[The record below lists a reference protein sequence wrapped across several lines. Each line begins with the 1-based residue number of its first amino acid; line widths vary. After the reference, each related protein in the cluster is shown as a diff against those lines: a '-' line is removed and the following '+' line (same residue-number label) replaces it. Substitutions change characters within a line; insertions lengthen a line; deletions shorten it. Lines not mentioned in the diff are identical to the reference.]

1 MEVRDPVHGL
11 IRLYDEEIPI
21 IKNDFFGRLRSI
33 KQLGLSEYIFP
44 GATHSRF
51 LHSLGVMHV
60 GSLAFDR
67 LFPEYKSSID
77 LIRLRETFRLAC
89 LLHDIG
95 HAPLSHSSEMA
106 MPAVSELNI
115 PKEFFDGN
123 KNHDRQATHEDYT
136 LKSMA
141 DSSFSSA
148 FKLVEE
154 KFGVDRKSIADLM
167 TGYARNPKY
176 FTVEGIN
183 YFPILH
189 QLVSSELDC
198 DRMDYLLRDSY
209 FCGVSY
215 GNFDLDWL
223 LDNLKKCVIND
234 TAYLGISERAVLTF
248 EDFLLCR
255 YHMFVMVYFHYRAVC
270 LEQLL
275 CKFFNTSEGEYVIP
289 GDIEKYI
296 EHDDH
301 FLNKILR
308 KSENPYAKAIVKNI
322 IPEKIFESYNS
333 KQHKNL
339 EVIEKYL
346 LDQKIDYIKGSSEG
360 RISKY
365 YADGRENY
373 LYPMKVVRMLSGKD
387 VAQYSDINEATDLF
401 NKFRKAHSIMRLHC
415 DLRQLKDSQKKE
427 LFDLIAHVN

>member
-11 IRLYDEEIPI
+11 IQIYDEEIPI
-21 IKNDFFGRLRSI
+21 ITNDFFIRLRSI

-60 GSLAFDR
+60 GSQAFDK
-67 LFPEYKSSID
+67 LFPENIKHVE
-77 LIRLRETFRLAC
+77 LTRLRETFRLAC

-106 MPAVSELNI
+106 MPNVSELNI
-115 PKEFFDGN
+115 PKEFLTSSQ
-123 KNHDRQATHEDYT
+123 DRQATHEDYT
-136 LKSMA
+136 IKSLV

-148 FKLVEE
+148 FKQVED

-167 TGYARNPKY
+167 TGHARNPAY
-176 FTVEGIN
+176 FTVEGVN
-183 YFPILH
+183 YFPLLH

-215 GNFDLDWL
+215 GTFDLDWL
-223 LDNLKKCVIND
+223 LDNLKICVIDNN
-234 TAYLGISERAVLTF
+234 AYLGITERAVLTF

-275 CKFFNTSEGEYVIP
+275 CKFFKTSPLEYVIP
-289 GDIEKYI
+289 GNIEKYI

-301 FLNKILR
+301 FLSKILR
-308 KSENPYAKAIVKNI
+308 KSKNPYAKAIVKNQ
-322 IPEKIFESYNS
+322 IPEKIFESYNGV
-333 KQHKNL
+333 QHRKL

-346 LDQKIDYIKGSSEG
+346 KDQDIDYIKGSSEG

-365 YADGRENY
+365 YKDGKDTY
-373 LYPMKVVRMLSGKD
+373 LFPMKVVRQLSGRD
-387 VAQYSDINEATDLF
+387 LPEYSDISEATDLF
-401 NKFRKAHSIMRLHC
+401 NKFRKAHSIMRLHV
-415 DLRQLKDSQKKE
+415 DTITLKDKQKRE
-427 LFDLIAHVN
+427 LFDFIAHINPK